1 MSWSSRRGMR
11 AQWLGALLVVVLG
24 LRGAGDARGERALLV
39 GRRLLVRL
47 VLAQLGRRGVR
58 RRRRR
63 RRGRLGLGALG
74 ADHARGERALAL
86 AVVRLLARL
95 LLAQL
100 ARSGLLALPAVVPVA
115 AGVRRSISDRGARD
129 QRGARQ

>member
-1 MSWSSRRGMR
+1 MSWASRRGMR
-11 AQWLGALLVVVLG
+11 AQWLGALLVVVLS

-47 VLAQLGRRGVR
+47 VLAQLGRRGV
-58 RRRRR
+58 RRR

-100 ARSGLLALPAVVPVA
+100 ARSGLLALPAVVAVA
-115 AGVRRSISDRGARD
+115 ARVRRSIGERGARD
-129 QRGARQ
+129 QCGAGQ

>member
-58 RRRRR
+58 RRRR
-63 RRGRLGLGALG
+63 GRLGLGALR

-100 ARSGLLALPAVVPVA
+100 ARSGLLALPAVVPGA
-115 AGVRRSISDRGARD
+115 PGVRRSISERGACD